1 MNNKNTLTSNRKK
14 PRSGELD
21 FWKFIFSVIIVILH
35 SEYLPSKTDQVYFNG
50 GSIFVEFFF
59 IVSGYLMAQSA
70 EKHQHYQS
78 LTEETITFLKRK
90 INCFYPYL
98 IFGFIVSLF
107 AKSIHQHQG
116 FLQIIKNACKGIG
129 ELLLLKSTGLTGS
142 LFDSPMWYISA
153 MILSMAIL
161 YPLVLK
167 YGDFFKKILCPL
179 IAFFL
184 LGYLIRKYN
193 HFRSP
198 ELWDGLFEKGMIRG
212 FAEVSLGVYCYEIGK
227 LISSIRFT
235 SFSRIL
241 LTFLEYGSLIAIA
254 AYSNTA
260 SCWDMDVP
268 SILLLAM
275 SVIIICGNHS
285 ILAPW
290 WNKLKITP
298 FLGKLSLM
306 IYINHIYWIWILD
319 VINLD
324 LGYHKML
331 IVYLAASFVSAGLCW
346 VITDFVLT
354 GIKKNKKHIK
364 QLFIQT

>member
-59 IVSGYLMAQSA
+59 IVSGYLMAQTA

-212 FAEVSLGVYCYEIGK
+212 SFIGCVLLRDWKINIQYQIYE
-227 LISSIRFT
+227 LQQNPSYISGIWQLDCHRCIQQHRF
-235 SFSRIL
+235 L
-241 LTFLEYGSLIAIA
+241 
-254 AYSNTA
+254 
-260 SCWDMDVP
+260 
-268 SILLLAM
+268 
-275 SVIIICGNHS
+275 
-285 ILAPW
+285 
-290 WNKLKITP
+290 
-298 FLGKLSLM
+298 
-306 IYINHIYWIWILD
+306 
-319 VINLD
+319 
-324 LGYHKML
+324 LGYGCSFHPTACNERYH
-331 IVYLAASFVSAGLCW
+331 YLWKPQHFGSMVEQ
-346 VITDFVLT
+346 
-354 GIKKNKKHIK
+354 IKDYSV
-364 QLFIQT
+364 FG